1 MVGGEK
7 KTMRN
12 GWKWFTLALASLW
25 MLALSG
31 TSLAAPSVGSTSVRP
46 HRVLQQGATADG
58 SVSTWFVFEAEVT
71 PGADNEVILEVFVTF
86 NGDPRL
92 RLIPIGNNRYRAA
105 MKGSD
110 IGIGQWRL
118 GIVVFW
124 RTDAP
129 QNPVTA
135 PFNPADLIVIG
146 QITEGVLSRAQLWR
160 VKTLFDDEVLAALD
174 PLQRDPL
181 RPDPL
186 DSLAPDDGSS
196 STRYRFRVTYS
207 HPAGLPPQPI
217 GTFNVNPDGS
227 YTYNFVRDPSIPPTI
242 PAPHYPDVWG
252 TGRTDVRV
260 IGGVRYVD
268 FGGVYLYLDGQYH
281 WMVPIYKFDRDGNP
295 IPLGTLTPED
305 FRNGVVYEYI
315 WEPTH
320 YSSARDDERYG
331 LPYKYG
337 RPTDNAFVTGS
348 YGVHQYEFRAGLD
361 HFATEDSVLAV
372 LQPGHPLF
380 DPSYPLWSREHP
392 RITPVLSGFRS
403 LLEPNFL
410 HLGTVRRADGDSTV
424 FWNPDYQL
432 PNGPFHP
439 QPGPTAPGTQSFPVA
454 MGTEDTVFEF
464 RILYQG
470 DRDPAYIKVF
480 ISNDFTGSSYPIQLT
495 MQPLDPSQT
504 NPGIYVARTRLP
516 RGPHTYYFE
525 ANDGTRTVRFPVR
538 PLDDPVLP
546 AGGIH
551 PKGRNFFMGPFVNTK
566 PILSEYSVTPA
577 TGKQGTNFVFRVKY
591 TDPNNQRPV
600 RARLHL
606 QLRDDP
612 APRGTW
618 VTVNMVRE
626 SPDSVQYS
634 DGVVYKFDTS
644 SDPSIV
650 LQPGTRHY
658 FFEFVDNWGDPFDP
672 NTLLPGETTL
682 LPANATTNPDD
693 PSQIVLQNTIAG
705 PIVVENKSPYLVRP
719 ATTVGTDVNWSP
731 NPQDVGG
738 DYLASDTFENTAT
751 SFTFRT
757 KYVDKNNDAPT
768 FIKVQYR
775 NTADPGSV
783 FERDLSVAPGSGTLY
798 SDGVVYQV
806 TGIKLPV
813 GQTEFRFTASDG
825 TVITTTDW
833 QPGPNV
839 VANTVPVLEEPADGT
854 VTPLSGDQG
863 TLYTFRVVYKDAEGQ
878 APVATNG
885 GFIRVW
891 IDGTEYDMVPN
902 GTPDYVNGTVFEY
915 TTTLGAEPAVH
926 QYHFVASDGAG
937 TVRLPRTGEFS
948 GPRVNDFNKL
958 SNPRVTI
965 TPAGNTEPRG
975 RSDAAYAFQ
984 ITFTNPA
991 GTPPVGNIE
1000 VLVDGIPYVLSE
1012 TIPAN
1017 PSPTDFRNG
1026 VTYSRT
1032 LNAPTP
1038 PMTPGQH
1045 RFQFRFQ
1052 HGAFTTAVQNVAV
1065 NHKPELLDHR
1075 VTTDGSTATTQVS
1088 KVARPIFLVTYRD
1101 ADNDAPQFVRLFID
1115 GDPTGVNMTSTGGTN
1130 YRAGVVYRY
1139 QVPAPLALGSHT
1151 YRIAAQDTFFLE
1163 EAPEVSGTFEVVNL
1177 TPVLSEGTVT
1187 PSVGSHNAAFTYRVK
1202 YTDGDGDAPAFVRV
1216 RILRPDG
1223 TEQVL
1228 DLTGSGD
1235 YTRGVTFAGTIPANS
1250 RLLLGNY
1257 QFRFEANDG
1266 TIDADPLLG
1275 DGPTVTNANPVLS
1288 NGTVV
1293 PVRESGR
1300 AAFQYSVTY
1309 TDADGD
1315 APEFVR
1321 VVVIQPDNTER
1332 TLDMTG
1338 SGTDYTSGVIYT
1350 AQVPANSNLAPGS
1363 YGFRFI
1369 ARDDYGADADP
1380 LAGTGPQ
1387 VNNPPQLV
1395 NPRVTPPSGKLS
1407 TEYVFEVTYKD
1418 ADNDAPRAFTG
1429 APGGEV
1435 QVNIDGTWYAMT
1447 RVGTS
1452 TNFVEGVT
1460 YQYRRRL
1467 TEGTHT
1473 FRFRA
1478 QDQFDPAVGPG
1489 TELQT
1494 GPTVNRATIT
1504 LTAPSTIALLGETVT
1519 LNGQLLLSGST
1530 TVNETVQVLI
1540 SPPVGA
1546 GELRNV
1552 ATAADGTFSVQFTPR
1567 STGTWTAYA
1576 SWLGNAEYDGVNS
1589 APVTVQ
1595 VQGATFTIQRGV
1607 SMISIP
1613 LIPPSSD
1620 PDFLFGFDT
1629 RSVNLVRWLPQENR
1643 YVRGAS
1649 VRAQEG
1655 AGYWVRAFEPVTV
1668 TPTGTLAD
1676 QTQPFSI
1683 PLVRG
1688 WNMIGSVYLQPTLLG
1703 AAQVRVAGQT
1713 MSLEEA
1719 AKRGLVRD
1727 YAWRYDP
1734 AQNAYRLVTASE
1746 NLQPFEGY
1754 WIRALVDAE
1763 LILNPPGSRSG
1774 SGRSVTRSAKMSE
1787 GEWMVQLVARAG
1799 TSIDSA
1805 NYIGVSSDSLQIEK
1819 PAPFENYV
1827 HVVLRSPESGAPLA
1841 IDVRR
1846 SASPRQV
1853 FNFEVHTDMPNTPV
1867 TLSWP
1872 NVAKVSRHFEMVLV
1886 DLDANVRRVMTSLP
1900 SYTYSSG
1907 VEGGTRRF
1915 QIIVQP
1921 RVRTAAVISNVRMMQ
1936 TRVAGSTR
1944 VQIAYTLSTEASV
1957 TVQITD
1963 AAGKPV
1969 RALQAGQAAGRGVNS
1984 VTWDGRNS
1992 AGVAVP
1998 AGAYL
2003 VRVTATTEDG
2013 QSASVVQPIVL
2024 TR

>member
-1 MVGGEK
+1 MVEGEK

-12 GWKWFTLALASLW
+12 GWKWLTLAFASLW

-58 SVSTWFVFEAEVT
+58 SVSTWFVFEAEVR
-71 PGADNEVILEVFVTF
+71 PGADNEVITDVYVTF
-86 NGDPRL
+86 NGVPAL
-92 RLIPIGNNRYRAA
+92 GLSLVGGNLYRAA
-105 MKGSD
+105 IKGSE
-110 IGIGQWRL
+110 IGVGRHVL
-118 GIVVFW
+118 GVRVLW
-124 RTDAP
+124 RTDTL
-129 QNPVTA
+129 QTPVNA

-160 VKTLFDDEVLAALD
+160 VKTLFDDEVVAATD

-268 FGGVYLYLDGQYH
+268 FGGVYLYLDEQYH
-281 WMVPIYKFDRDGNP
+281 WMVPIYKFDRNGNP

-337 RPTDNAFVTGS
+337 RPTDNAFVVGPHGAHG
-348 YGVHQYEFRAGLD
+348 YDFRAGVD
-361 HFATEDSVLAV
+361 HFPTEDSVPAV
-372 LQPGHPLF
+372 FQPGNPLQDPAYPLF
-380 DPSYPLWSREHP
+380 AGEHP

-525 ANDGTRTVRFPVR
+525 ANDGTRTARFPVR

-551 PKGRNFFMGPFVNTK
+551 TKGRNFFMGPFVNTK
-566 PILSEYSVTPA
+566 AVLSDYSVSPA
-577 TGKQGTNFVFRVKY
+577 TGKQGTNYVFRVKY

-775 NTADPGSV
+775 NTADPRSV

-813 GQTEFRFTASDG
+813 GQTEFRFTTSDG
-825 TVITTTDW
+825 TVVTTTDW
-833 QPGPNV
+833 QTGPNV
-839 VANTVPVLEEPADGT
+839 VANTAPVLEEPSGGT
-854 VTPLSGDQG
+854 LSPTSGDQG

-991 GTPPVGNIE
+991 GTPPVGDIE
-1000 VLVDGIPYVLSE
+1000 VLVDGISYVLSD

-1026 VTYSRT
+1026 VVYSRT
-1032 LNAPTP
+1032 LNAPTA

-1045 RFQFRFQ
+1045 QFQFRFRN
-1052 HGAFTTAVQNVAV
+1052 GAFTTPLQNVAV
-1065 NHKPELLDHR
+1065 NHKPVLSDNK

-1101 ADNDAPQFVRLFID
+1101 ADNDAPHFVRLFID
-1115 GDPTGVNMTSTGGTN
+1115 GDPTGVSMTSTGGTN

-1139 QVPAPLALGSHT
+1139 QTPAPLALGSHT
-1151 YRIAAQDTFFLE
+1151 YRITAQDAFFRE
-1163 EAPEVSGTFEVVNL
+1163 DAPEVSGTFEVVNFK
-1177 TPVLSEGTVT
+1177 PVLSEGAVT
-1187 PSVGSHNAAFTYRVK
+1187 PATGSHNAAFTYRVK

-1216 RILRPDG
+1216 RILKPDS

-1228 DLTGSGD
+1228 NLTGSGD
-1235 YTRGVTFAGTIPANS
+1235 YTQGVTFSGTIPANS

-1266 TIDADPLLG
+1266 TVDADPLLG
-1275 DGPTVTNANPVLS
+1275 DGPTVTNAKPILS
-1288 NGTVV
+1288 NGSVV

-1338 SGTDYTSGVIYT
+1338 SGTDYTGGVIYT

-1380 LAGTGPQ
+1380 LTGTGPQ

-1435 QVNIDGTWYAMT
+1435 QVDIDGTWYAMT
-1447 RVGTS
+1447 RVGTG
-1452 TNFVEGVT
+1452 TDFRAGVI
-1460 YQYRRRL
+1460 YQLRRRL
-1467 TEGTHT
+1467 SEGTHT

-1504 LTAPSTIALLGETVT
+1504 LTAPTGTAQAGQVVT
-1519 LNGQLLLSGST
+1519 LNGQLTLSGSA
-1530 TVNETVQVLI
+1530 TVNETVQVVI
-1540 SPPVGA
+1540 TPPVGA
-1546 GELRNV
+1546 GETRSVN
-1552 ATAADGTFSVQFTPR
+1552 TNSDGSFSVQFTPNT
-1567 STGTWTAYA
+1567 TGTWSAYA
-1576 SWLGNAEYDGVNS
+1576 SWAGNEQYDNVNS
-1589 APVTVQ
+1589 APITIQ
-1595 VQGATFTIQRGV
+1595 VLGATFTIQPGI

-1620 PDFLFGFDT
+1620 PDFLFGLDT
-1629 RSVNLVRWLPQENR
+1629 RTINLLRWLPLERR
-1643 YVRGAS
+1643 YVSGAR
-1649 VRAQEG
+1649 VVAQAG
-1655 AGYWVRAFEPVTV
+1655 AGYWVRAATAVTV
-1668 TPTGTLAD
+1668 QPTGAVAD

-1683 PLVRG
+1683 LLAQG

-1703 AAQVRVAGQT
+1703 AAQVRVAGQE
-1713 MSLEEA
+1713 MSLAEA
-1719 AKRGLVRD
+1719 ARRGLVRD

-1734 AQNAYRLVTASE
+1734 IQGAYRLVNASE
-1746 NLQPFEGY
+1746 ELQPFEGY

-1763 LILNPPGSRSG
+1763 LILNPPGSRSAG
-1774 SGRSVTRSAKMSE
+1774 GTQIGRSAKMSD
-1787 GEWMVQLVARAG
+1787 GDWVVQLVARAG
-1799 TSIDSA
+1799 EAKDSD
-1805 NYIGVSSDSLQIEK
+1805 NYIGVSSDSLQVEK
-1819 PAPFENYV
+1819 PAPLENYV
-1827 HVVLRSPESGAPLA
+1827 HVQLLSPESNAPLA
-1841 IDVRR
+1841 VDVRR
-1846 SASPRQV
+1846 SASAKQV
-1853 FNFEVHTDMPNTPV
+1853 YTFEVLTDMPNTPV

-1872 NVAKVSRHFEMVLV
+1872 NLAKISRNVEMVLV
-1886 DLDANVRRVMTSLP
+1886 DVDANVRRVMTTLP
-1900 SYTYSSG
+1900 SYTYNSG
-1907 VEGGTRRF
+1907 ANGGTRRF

-1921 RVRTAAVISNVRMMQ
+1921 RVRTAAMISNVRVAQ
-1936 TRVAGSTR
+1936 TRAAGSTR
-1944 VQIAYTLSTEASV
+1944 VQISYALNTDASV
-1957 TVQITD
+1957 TVQIND
-1963 AAGKPV
+1963 ATGKPI
-1969 RALQAGQAAGRGVNS
+1969 RALQVGQTGRGVNNI
-1984 VTWDGRNS
+1984 TWDGRDS

-1998 AGAYL
+1998 AGAYM
-2003 VRVTATTEDG
+2003 VRITATTEEG
-2013 QSASVVQPIVL
+2013 QTASVVQPIVL

>member
-1 MVGGEK
+1 MVEGEK

-12 GWKWFTLALASLW
+12 EWKWFTLAIASLW
-25 MLALSG
+25 VLALSG

-58 SVSTWFVFEAEVT
+58 SVSTWFVFEAEVR
-71 PGADNEVILEVFVTF
+71 PGADNEVITDVYVTF
-86 NGDPRL
+86 NGVPAL
-92 RLIPIGNNRYRAA
+92 RLSPVGGNLYRAA
-105 MKGSD
+105 IKGSE
-110 IGIGQWRL
+110 IGVGRHVL
-118 GIVVFW
+118 GVRVLW
-124 RTDAP
+124 RTDTP
-129 QNPVTA
+129 QTPVNA

-160 VKTLFDDEVLAALD
+160 VKTLFDDEVVAATD

-217 GTFNVNPDGS
+217 GTFNVNRDGS

-281 WMVPIYKFDRDGNP
+281 WMVPIYKFDRNGNP

-320 YSSARDDERYG
+320 YSSAQDDERYG

-348 YGVHQYEFRAGLD
+348 YGVHQYEFRAGVD

-546 AGGIH
+546 ANSLH

-738 DYLASDTFENTAT
+738 DYLASDRFENTAT

-775 NTADPGSV
+775 NTADPASV
-783 FERDLSVAPGSGTLY
+783 FERDLSIALGSGTLY

-806 TGIKLPV
+806 TGIKLPI
-813 GQTEFRFTASDG
+813 GRAEFRFTASDG
-825 TVITTTDW
+825 TVISTTDW

-937 TVRLPRTGEFS
+937 TVRLPRSGEFS

-991 GTPPVGNIE
+991 GTRPVGDIE
-1000 VLVDGIPYVLSE
+1000 VLVDGTPYVLNE
-1012 TIPAN
+1012 TIPT
-1017 PSPTDFRNG
+1017 SPTPGDFRNG
-1026 VTYSRT
+1026 VTYSLT
-1032 LNAPTP
+1032 LNAPAA

-1045 RFQFRFQ
+1045 QFQFRFQ
-1052 HGAFTTAVQNVAV
+1052 NGAFSTQLQSVAV
-1065 NHKPELLDHR
+1065 NHKPVLSDNK

-1101 ADNDAPQFVRLFID
+1101 ADNDTPHFVRLFID
-1115 GDPTGVNMTSTGGTN
+1115 GDPTGVSMTSTGGTN

-1139 QVPAPLALGSHT
+1139 QTPAPLALGSHT
-1151 YRIAAQDTFFLE
+1151 YRITAQDAFFRE
-1163 EAPEVSGTFEVVNL
+1163 DAPEVSGTFEVVNFK
-1177 TPVLSEGTVT
+1177 PVLSEGAVT
-1187 PSVGSHNAAFTYRVK
+1187 PATGSHNAAFTYRVK
-1202 YTDGDGDAPAFVRV
+1202 YTDGDNDAPAFVRV
-1216 RILRPDG
+1216 RILKPDS

-1228 DLTGSGD
+1228 NLTGSGD
-1235 YTRGVTFAGTIPANS
+1235 YTQGVTFSGTIPANS

-1266 TIDADPLLG
+1266 TVDADPLLG
-1275 DGPTVTNANPVLS
+1275 DGPTVTNAKPNLS
-1288 NGTVV
+1288 NGSVV

-1332 TLDMTG
+1332 ALDMTG
-1338 SGTDYTSGVIYT
+1338 SGTDYTGGVIYT

-1380 LAGTGPQ
+1380 LTGTGPQ

-1435 QVNIDGTWYAMT
+1435 QVDIDGTWYAMT
-1447 RVGTS
+1447 RVGTG
-1452 TNFVEGVT
+1452 TDFRAGVI
-1460 YQYRRRL
+1460 YQLRRRL
-1467 TEGTHT
+1467 SEGTHT

-1504 LTAPSTIALLGETVT
+1504 LTAPTGTAQAGQVVT
-1519 LNGQLLLSGST
+1519 LNGQLTLSGSA
-1530 TVNETVQVLI
+1530 TVNETVQVVI
-1540 SPPVGA
+1540 TPPVGA
-1546 GELRNV
+1546 GETRSVN
-1552 ATAADGTFSVQFTPR
+1552 TNSDGSFSVQFTPNT
-1567 STGTWTAYA
+1567 TGTWSAYA
-1576 SWLGNAEYDGVNS
+1576 SWAGNEQYDNVNS
-1589 APVTVQ
+1589 APITIQ
-1595 VQGATFTIQRGV
+1595 VLGATFTIQPGI

-1620 PDFLFGFDT
+1620 PDFLFGLDT
-1629 RSVNLVRWLPQENR
+1629 RTINLLRWLPLERR
-1643 YVRGAS
+1643 YVSGAR
-1649 VRAQEG
+1649 VVAQAG
-1655 AGYWVRAFEPVTV
+1655 AGYWVRAISAVNVSPV
-1668 TPTGTLAD
+1668 GRLAD

-1683 PLVRG
+1683 LLAQG

-1713 MSLEEA
+1713 ISLEEA

-1734 AQNAYRLVTASE
+1734 IQGAYRLVNASE
-1746 NLQPFEGY
+1746 KLQPFEGY

-1763 LILNPPGSRSG
+1763 LILNPPGSRSAG
-1774 SGRSVTRSAKMSE
+1774 GTQIGRSAKMSD
-1787 GEWMVQLVARAG
+1787 GDWVVQLVARAG
-1799 TSIDSA
+1799 EATDSD
-1805 NYIGVSSDSLQIEK
+1805 NYIGVSSDSLQVEK
-1819 PAPFENYV
+1819 PAPLENYV
-1827 HVVLRSPESGAPLA
+1827 HVQLLSPESNAPLA
-1841 IDVRR
+1841 VDVRR
-1846 SASPRQV
+1846 SASAKQV
-1853 FNFEVHTDMPNTPV
+1853 YTFEVLTDMPNTPV

-1872 NVAKVSRHFEMVLV
+1872 NLAKISRNVEMVLV
-1886 DLDANVRRVMTSLP
+1886 DVDANVRRVMTTLP
-1900 SYTYSSG
+1900 SYTYNSG
-1907 VEGGTRRF
+1907 VNGGTRRF

-1921 RVRTAAVISNVRMMQ
+1921 RVRTAAMISNVRAAQ
-1936 TRVAGSTR
+1936 TRAAGGTR
-1944 VQIAYTLSTEASV
+1944 VQISYALSTDASV
-1957 TVQITD
+1957 AVQITD
-1963 AAGKPV
+1963 ATGKPI
-1969 RALQAGQAAGRGVNS
+1969 RALQVGQTGRGVNNI
-1984 VTWDGRNS
+1984 TWDGRDS

-1998 AGAYL
+1998 AGAYM
-2003 VRVTATTEDG
+2003 VRITATTEEG
-2013 QSASVVQPIVL
+2013 QTASVVQPIVL

>member
-1 MVGGEK
+1 
-7 KTMRN
+7 
-12 GWKWFTLALASLW
+12 
-25 MLALSG
+25 
-31 TSLAAPSVGSTSVRP
+31 
-46 HRVLQQGATADG
+46 
-58 SVSTWFVFEAEVT
+58 
-71 PGADNEVILEVFVTF
+71 
-86 NGDPRL
+86 
-92 RLIPIGNNRYRAA
+92 
-105 MKGSD
+105 
-110 IGIGQWRL
+110 
-118 GIVVFW
+118 
-124 RTDAP
+124 
-129 QNPVTA
+129 
-135 PFNPADLIVIG
+135 
-146 QITEGVLSRAQLWR
+146 
-160 VKTLFDDEVLAALD
+160 
-174 PLQRDPL
+174 
-181 RPDPL
+181 
-186 DSLAPDDGSS
+186 
-196 STRYRFRVTYS
+196 
-207 HPAGLPPQPI
+207 
-217 GTFNVNPDGS
+217 
-227 YTYNFVRDPSIPPTI
+227 
-242 PAPHYPDVWG
+242 
-252 TGRTDVRV
+252 V

-268 FGGVYLYLDGQYH
+268 FGGVYLYLDEQYH
-281 WMVPIYKFDRDGNP
+281 WMVPIYKFDRNGNP

-380 DPSYPLWSREHP
+380 DPSYPLWSRQHP

-464 RILYQG
+464 RISYQG

-480 ISNDFTGSSYPIQLT
+480 ISNDYTGQSYPLQLT

-538 PLDDPVLP
+538 SLDDPVLP
-546 AGGIH
+546 ANSLH

-566 PILSEYSVTPA
+566 AVLSDYSVTPA
-577 TGKQGTNFVFRVKY
+577 TGKQGTNYVFRVKY
-591 TDPNNQRPV
+591 TDANNQRPV

-719 ATTVGTDVNWSP
+719 ATTVGTDVNWAP

-738 DYLASDTFENTAT
+738 DYLASDTFQNTAT

-798 SDGVVYQV
+798 SDGVVYQA

-813 GQTEFRFTASDG
+813 GQTEFRFTTSDG
-825 TVITTTDW
+825 TVVTTTDW
-833 QPGPNV
+833 QTGPNV
-839 VANTVPVLEEPADGT
+839 VANTAPVLEEPSGGT
-854 VTPLSGDQG
+854 LSPTSGDQG

-878 APVATNG
+878 APVAANG

-891 IDGTEYDMVPN
+891 IDGTEYDMAPN

-915 TTTLGAEPAVH
+915 ATTLGAEPAVH
-926 QYHFVASDGAG
+926 QYHFVASDGG
-937 TVRLPRTGEFS
+937 NTVRLPTTGEFS
-948 GPRVNDFNKL
+948 GPNVNDFNKL

-965 TPAGNTEPRG
+965 TPAGNSEPRG

-984 ITFTNPA
+984 ITFTNPN
-991 GTPPVGNIE
+991 GTSPLGNIE
-1000 VLVDGIPYVLSE
+1000 VLVDGTPYVLNE
-1012 TIPAN
+1012 TIPA
-1017 PSPTDFRNG
+1017 SPTPGDFRNG
-1026 VTYSRT
+1026 VTYSLT
-1032 LNAPTP
+1032 LNAPAA

-1045 RFQFRFQ
+1045 QFQFRFQ
-1052 HGAFTTAVQNVAV
+1052 NGAFSTQLQSVAV
-1065 NHKPELLDHR
+1065 NHKPVLSDNK

-1101 ADNDAPQFVRLFID
+1101 ADNDAPKFVKLFID
-1115 GDPTGVNMTSTGGTN
+1115 GDATGVNMTSTGGTD
-1130 YRAGVVYRY
+1130 YRAGVVFRY
-1139 QVPAPLALGSHT
+1139 QSPAPLAIGDHT
-1151 YRIAAQDTFFLE
+1151 YRIAAQDADPFAE
-1163 EAPEVSGTFEVVNL
+1163 DAAEVNGEFKVLNL
-1177 TPVLSEGTVT
+1177 KPVLSDGTVT
-1187 PSVGSHNAAFTYRVK
+1187 PATGSHNAAFTYSVK
-1202 YTDGDGDAPAFVRV
+1202 YTDGDNDAPAFVRV
-1216 RILRPDG
+1216 RILKPDS

-1228 DLTGSGD
+1228 NLTGSGD
-1235 YTRGVTFAGTIPANS
+1235 YTQGVTFSGTIPANS
-1250 RLLLGNY
+1250 RLLTGDY

-1266 TIDADPLLG
+1266 TVDADPLLG
-1275 DGPTVTNANPVLS
+1275 DGPTVTNAKPVLS
-1288 NGTVV
+1288 SGSVV

-1300 AAFQYSVTY
+1300 AAFRYSVTY
-1309 TDADGD
+1309 TDTDGD

-1338 SGTDYTSGVIYT
+1338 SGTDYTTGVIFT
-1350 AQVPANSNLAPGS
+1350 ADVPANSNLAPGG

-1380 LAGTGPQ
+1380 LTGTGPQ
-1387 VNNPPQLV
+1387 INNPPQLL
-1395 NPRVTPPSGKLS
+1395 NPRVTPASGKLS
-1407 TEYVFEVTYKD
+1407 TEFVYEVTYKD
-1418 ADNDAPRAFTG
+1418 ADGDAPKAFSGT
-1429 APGGEV
+1429 PGGEV

-1447 RVGTS
+1447 KVGAG
-1452 TNFVEGVT
+1452 TNYVEGVT
-1460 YQYRRRL
+1460 YQLKRRL
-1467 TEGTHT
+1467 SEGTHT
-1473 FRFRA
+1473 FQFRT
-1478 QDQFDPAVGPG
+1478 QDQYDAAETAV
-1489 TELQT
+1489 LS
-1494 GPTVNRATIT
+1494 GPTVNKATIT
-1504 LTAPSTIALLGETVT
+1504 LTAPSGTAALGQTVT
-1519 LNGQLLLSGST
+1519 LNGQLTLSGSA
-1530 TVNETVQVLI
+1530 TVNASVQVVI

-1546 GELRNV
+1546 GEVKNV
-1552 ATAADGTFSVQFTPR
+1552 NTASDGSFSVQFTP
-1567 STGTWTAYA
+1567 STTGTWSAYA
-1576 SWLGNAEYDGVNS
+1576 SWAGNNEYDGVNS
-1589 APVTVQ
+1589 TPVTIQ

-1613 LIPPSSD
+1613 LIPPSRD

-1629 RSVNLVRWLPQENR
+1629 RTINLIRWLPQANR
-1643 YVRGAS
+1643 YVGAGS
-1649 VRAQEG
+1649 VVAEAG
-1655 AGYWVRAFEPVTV
+1655 AGYWVRVTEPSVNV
-1668 TPTGTLAD
+1668 SPVGTLAD

-1703 AAQVRVAGQT
+1703 AAQVRVAGQVMT
-1713 MSLEEA
+1713 LAEA
-1719 AKRGLVRD
+1719 ERKGLVRD

-1734 AQNAYRLVTASE
+1734 VARSYKMVSAGE
-1746 NLQPFEGY
+1746 NLQPFVGY

-1763 LILNPPGSRSG
+1763 LILNPPGSRSAG
-1774 SGRSVTRSAKMSE
+1774 GTQIGRSAKMSD
-1787 GEWMVQLVARAG
+1787 GDWVVQLVARAG
-1799 TSIDSA
+1799 EATDSD
-1805 NYIGVSSDSLQIEK
+1805 NYIGVSSDSLQVEK
-1819 PAPFENYV
+1819 PAPLENYV
-1827 HVVLRSPESGAPLA
+1827 HVQLLSPESNAPLA
-1841 IDVRR
+1841 VDVRR
-1846 SASPRQV
+1846 SASAKQV
-1853 FNFEVHTDMPNTPV
+1853 YTFEVLTDMPNTPV

-1872 NVAKVSRHFEMVLV
+1872 NLAKISRNVEMVLV
-1886 DLDANVRRVMTSLP
+1886 DVDANVRRVMTTLP
-1900 SYTYSSG
+1900 SYTYNSG
-1907 VEGGTRRF
+1907 VNGGTRRF

-1921 RVRTAAVISNVRMMQ
+1921 RVRTAAMISNVRVAQ
-1936 TRVAGSTR
+1936 TRAAGGTR
-1944 VQIAYTLSTEASV
+1944 VQISYALSTDASV
-1957 TVQITD
+1957 AVQITD
-1963 AAGKPV
+1963 ATGKPV
-1969 RALQAGQAAGRGVNS
+1969 RALQAGQSGRGVNNI
-1984 VTWDGRNS
+1984 TWDGRNS

-1998 AGAYL
+1998 AGAYM
-2003 VRVTATTEDG
+2003 VRITATTEDG
-2013 QSASVVQPIVL
+2013 QTASVVQPVVL

>member
-1 MVGGEK
+1 MVKGEK

-12 GWKWFTLALASLW
+12 GWKWLTLAFASLW
-25 MLALSG
+25 VLTWATG
-31 TSLAAPSVGSTSVRP
+31 TLAAPSVGSTSVRP

-58 SVSTWFVFEAEVT
+58 SVSTWFVFQAVVT
-71 PGADNEVILEVFVTF
+71 PGADNEVILDVFVTF
-86 NGDPRL
+86 NGLPGL
-92 RLIPIGNNRYRAA
+92 RLTPVGGGVYRAA
-105 MKGSD
+105 IRGSQ
-110 IGIGQWRL
+110 IGIGTHSL
-118 GIVVFW
+118 GVLVNW
-124 RTDAP
+124 TTDQP
-129 QNPVTA
+129 QDPVTA
-135 PFNPADLIVIG
+135 AFSPDTLIVIP
-146 QITEGVLSRAQLWR
+146 QITNVLSRAQLWR
-160 VKTLFDDEVLAALD
+160 VKTLFDDEALAASD

-186 DSLAPDDGSS
+186 DLLAPDDGSS
-196 STRYRFRVTYS
+196 STRYRYRVLYR
-207 HPAGLPPQPI
+207 HPFGIPPQPI
-217 GTFNVNPDGS
+217 YSSFTMNAADGS
-227 YTYNFVRDPSIPPTI
+227 FTYQFVSDTFMPPPPYTAV
-242 PAPHYPDVWG
+242 PHAEPVWG
-252 TGRTDVRV
+252 TGRVETN
-260 IGGVRYVD
+260 D
-268 FGGVYLYLDGQYH
+268 FGGVYIYIDGEPH
-281 WMVPIYKFDRDGNP
+281 WMVPVYKLDAGGNP
-295 IPLGTLTPED
+295 IPLGSLTPDD
-305 FRNGVVYEYI
+305 FRNGVVYEYV

-320 YSSARDDERYG
+320 YASQSGDSRYG

-337 RPTDNAFVTGS
+337 RPTDNAFVVAP
-348 YGVHQYEFRAGLD
+348 YGVHSYDFRAGVD
-361 HFATEDSVLAV
+361 HFPTEDSAPAV
-372 LQPGHPLF
+372 FQPGNPLQ
-380 DPSYPLWSREHP
+380 DPSYPLFSGEHP

-403 LLEPNFL
+403 MFEPNFL
-410 HLGTVRRADGDSTV
+410 HLGTVRKATGDTTV
-424 FWNPDYQL
+424 FWNPDQQL

-464 RILYQG
+464 RIRYQG

-480 ISNDFTGSSYPIQLT
+480 ISNDFTGESYPLHLT
-495 MQPLDPSQT
+495 MQPLDPAQT
-504 NPGIYVARTRLP
+504 NPGVYVARTRLP

-551 PKGRNFFMGPFVNTK
+551 TKGRNFFMGPFVNTK
-566 PILSEYSVTPA
+566 PILSDYSVTPA

-606 QLRDDP
+606 QLSDDP

-626 SPDSVQYS
+626 SPDSVPYS

-658 FFEFVDNWGDPFDP
+658 YFEFVDNWGDPYDP
-672 NTLLPGETTL
+672 NTLLAGETTL
-682 LPANATTNPDD
+682 LPANATTDPDD
-693 PSQIVLQNTIAG
+693 DANKVVVENTIAG
-705 PIVVENKSPYLVRP
+705 PIVVENKPPYLVKP
-719 ATTVGTDVNWSP
+719 DTVVGDVNWAP
-731 NPQDVGG
+731 GAADVGG

-783 FERDLSVAPGSGTLY
+783 FERDLSIAPGSGTLY

-806 TGIKLPV
+806 TGIKLPI
-813 GQTEFRFTASDG
+813 GQTEFRFTTSDG
-825 TVITTTDW
+825 TVVTTTGW
-833 QPGPNV
+833 QTGPNV
-839 VANTVPVLEEPADGT
+839 VANTAPVLEEPAGGT
-854 VTPLSGDQG
+854 VTPTSGDQG

-891 IDGTEYDMVPN
+891 IDGTEYDMVP
-902 GTPDYVNGTVFEY
+902 GGAPDYVNGTVFEY
-915 TTTLGAEPAVH
+915 ATTLGAEPAVH
-926 QYHFVASDGAG
+926 QYHFVASDGG
-937 TVRLPRTGEFS
+937 NTVRLPTTGEFS
-948 GPRVNDFNKL
+948 GPSVNDFNKL

-965 TPAGNTEPRG
+965 TPAGNSEPRG

-984 ITFTNPA
+984 ITFTNPN

-1000 VLVDGIPYVLSE
+1000 VLVDGTPYVLNE
-1012 TIPAN
+1012 TIPA
-1017 PSPTDFRNG
+1017 SPTPADFRNG
-1026 VTYSRT
+1026 VTYSLT
-1032 LNAPTP
+1032 LNAPVA

-1045 RFQFRFQ
+1045 QFQFRFQ
-1052 HGAFTTAVQNVAV
+1052 NGAFSTQLQSVAV
-1065 NHKPELLDHR
+1065 NHKPVLSDNK

-1101 ADNDAPQFVRLFID
+1101 ADNDAPKFVKLFID
-1115 GDPTGVNMTSTGGTN
+1115 GDVTGVNMTSTGGTN

-1139 QVPAPLALGSHT
+1139 QSPAPLAIGDHT
-1151 YRIAAQDTFFLE
+1151 YRIAAQDADPFAE
-1163 EAPEVSGTFEVVNL
+1163 DAAEVNGAFEVLNL
-1177 TPVLSEGTVT
+1177 KPVLSNGTVT
-1187 PSVGSHNAAFTYRVK
+1187 PATGSHNAAFTYSVK

-1216 RILRPDG
+1216 RILKPDS

-1228 DLTGSGD
+1228 NLTGSGD
-1235 YTRGVTFAGTIPANS
+1235 YAQGVTFSGTIPANS
-1250 RLLLGNY
+1250 RLLTGNY

-1266 TIDADPLLG
+1266 TVDADPLLG
-1275 DGPTVTNANPVLS
+1275 DGPTVTNASPVLS

-1350 AQVPANSNLAPGS
+1350 AQVPANSNLAPGN
-1363 YGFRFI
+1363 YGFRFE

-1380 LAGTGPQ
+1380 LTGTGPQ

-1395 NPRVTPPSGKLS
+1395 NPRVTPLSGKLS
-1407 TEYVFEVTYKD
+1407 TEFVYEVTYKD
-1418 ADNDAPRAFTG
+1418 ADGDAPRAFSGT
-1429 APGGEV
+1429 PGGEV
-1435 QVNIDGTWYAMT
+1435 QINIDGTWYAMT
-1447 RVGTS
+1447 KVGAGTDYRA
-1452 TNFVEGVT
+1452 GVT
-1460 YQYRRRL
+1460 YQLKRRL
-1467 TEGTHT
+1467 SEGGHT
-1473 FRFRA
+1473 FQFRA
-1478 QDQFDPAVGPG
+1478 QDQYDAVE
-1489 TELQT
+1489 TAVLS
-1494 GPTVNRATIT
+1494 GPTVNKATIT
-1504 LTAPSTIALLGETVT
+1504 LTAPSGTAALGETVT
-1519 LNGQLLLSGST
+1519 LSGQLTLSGSA
-1530 TVNETVQVLI
+1530 TVNASVQVVI

-1546 GELRNV
+1546 GEVKNV
-1552 ATAADGTFSVQFTPR
+1552 NTASDGSFSVQFTPGT
-1567 STGTWTAYA
+1567 TGTWSAYA
-1576 SWLGNAEYDGVNS
+1576 SWAGNEEYDGVNS
-1589 APVTVQ
+1589 APVTIQ
-1595 VQGATFTIQRGV
+1595 VQGATFTIQPGI

-1629 RSVNLVRWLPQENR
+1629 RTINLVRWQPLENR
-1643 YVRGAS
+1643 YVSGGS
-1649 VRAQEG
+1649 VAAQAG
-1655 AGYWVRAFEPVTV
+1655 AGYWVRAISAVNVSPV
-1668 TPTGTLAD
+1668 GTLAD
-1676 QTQPFSI
+1676 QNQPFSI
-1683 PLVRG
+1683 QLIQG

-1703 AAQVRVAGQT
+1703 AAQVRVAGQVMT
-1713 MSLEEA
+1713 LAEA

-1734 AQNAYRLVTASE
+1734 VARAYRIVSAGE
-1746 NLQPFEGY
+1746 NLQPFVGY

-1763 LILNPPGSRSG
+1763 LILNPPGSRSAG
-1774 SGRSVTRSAKMSE
+1774 GMQISRSAKMSE
-1787 GEWMVQLVARAG
+1787 ADWMVQLVARAG
-1799 TSIDSA
+1799 EATDSD
-1805 NYIGVSSDSLQIEK
+1805 NYIGVSGDSLQVEK
-1819 PAPFENYV
+1819 PAPLENYV
-1827 HVVLRSPESGAPLA
+1827 HVQLLSPESNTPLA
-1841 IDVRR
+1841 VDVRR
-1846 SASPRQV
+1846 SAGAKQV
-1853 FNFEVHTDMPNTPV
+1853 YTFEVLTDMPNTPV

-1872 NVAKVSRHFEMVLV
+1872 NLAKISRNVEMVLV
-1886 DLDANVRRVMTSLP
+1886 DVDANVRRVMTNLP
-1900 SYTYSSG
+1900 SYTYNSG
-1907 VEGGTRRF
+1907 ANGGTRRF

-1921 RVRTAAVISNVRMMQ
+1921 RVRTAAMISNVRVAQ
-1936 TRVAGSTR
+1936 TRAAGSTR
-1944 VQIAYTLSTEASV
+1944 VQISYALNTEASV
-1957 TVQITD
+1957 AVQITD
-1963 AAGKPV
+1963 AAGKPI
-1969 RALQAGQAAGRGVNS
+1969 RALQAGQAGRGVNNI
-1984 VTWDGRNS
+1984 TWDGRNS

-1998 AGAYL
+1998 AGAYM
-2003 VRVTATTEDG
+2003 VRITATTEDG
-2013 QSASVVQPIVL
+2013 QTASVVQPIVL